1 MCNALGPS
9 IAPAHQALSHID
21 TISCMVLDPVEQ
33 QRFRGLVPERA
44 GSDAGYQI
52 SSRTPLKEGWRRR
65 PSPVLPRSSAST
77 RTRGLT
83 LGLGKARAGCPKSA
97 VSVSAGFKPI
107 QRNGSA
113 VRPRSRCSGAASI
126 ESSRPGRIEVVATS
140 TSGGLLVLHDTYY
153 PAGLRR
159 STDGQHRSC
168 RHSHCSAASKCRP
181 ALTASRFASPPFRSP
196 ICAML

>member
-1 MCNALGPS
+1 
-9 IAPAHQALSHID
+9 
-21 TISCMVLDPVEQ
+21 MVLDPVEQ

-52 SSRTPLKEGWRRR
+52 SSRS

-83 LGLGKARAGCPKSA
+83 LGLGKARAGCPKPA
-97 VSVSAGFKPI
+97 ISVSAGFKPI

-113 VRPRSRCSGAASI
+113 VRPRSRCSGVASI

-153 PAGLRR
+153 PGWLAEVHGRPASILRAFALFRGVEVPAGTHRVTFRFAPFSFTNLRECCEC
-159 STDGQHRSC
+159 RSC
-168 RHSHCSAASKCRP
+168 AVGQ
-181 ALTASRFASPPFRSP
+181 
-196 ICAML
+196 